1 MGLWADAPK
10 SALGYLEEGLFGIR
24 RWIKMATETLPS
36 NALPPLWPQIFGI
49 IDQPGT
55 AFAAVTA
62 RSGWGRWALPLLI
75 WLLAFGI
82 AIAVQAPYMLQLS
95 QEMME
100 SQLAAMPPEQ
110 AESVRAAGQFTV
122 SLPFILAS
130 SLISG
135 LLFFSIGLLVQA
147 AFLYF
152 GAFMLGG
159 AEINFSSMF
168 TMIAW
173 TRIPMAIAF
182 LVQAGYVA
190 LTQQAIRY
198 PGLSFL
204 MTTGEMRQ
212 DVQNPLFSL
221 LGSIEFFWLWQLLL
235 TVIGLTVISRLGWGK
250 ALLLTL
256 VCAALVLGV
265 VVLPAFFFPSPMA

>member
-1 MGLWADAPK
+1 
-10 SALGYLEEGLFGIR
+10 
-24 RWIKMATETLPS
+24 
-36 NALPPLWPQIFGI
+36 
-49 IDQPGT
+49 
-55 AFAAVTA
+55 
-62 RSGWGRWALPLLI
+62 
-75 WLLAFGI
+75 
-82 AIAVQAPYMLQLS
+82 MLQLS

-110 AESVRAAGQFTV
+110 AESVRAAGQITM

-135 LLFFSIGLLVQA
+135 LLFFLVGLLLQA

-159 AEINFSSMF
+159 AEIDFSSMF
-168 TMIAW
+168 TMTAW
-173 TRIPMAIAF
+173 TRMPMAIAF

-190 LTQQAIRY
+190 LSQQAIRY

-204 MTTGEMRQ
+204 VATGEMSQ

-235 TVIGLTVISRLGWGK
+235 TVIGLTVLSRLGWGK

-256 VCAALVLGV
+256 ICAALALGV
-265 VVLPAFFFPSPMA
+265 VVLPTLLFSSPMA